1 MKKYICEKATLGC
14 LPVDGVEQYSFI
26 PTSVAAL
33 PEVLPSE
40 YCYLD
45 EESFGMIVKVKN
57 HQAEFARWDGDL
69 PVIVEKTEAQLV
81 SERMFFENSG
91 KLHSLKV
98 EANGVIQPLLG
109 YAVAGILDDDD
120 KDKFERW
127 NRYRKSLD
135 GIDVYD
141 ASPAWPAKPE

>member
-1 MKKYICEKATLGC
+1 MRKYICEKATLGC
-14 LPVDGVEQYSFI
+14 VPADSVKKYSFI
-26 PTSVAAL
+26 PASVAAL
-33 PEVLPSE
+33 PEVLPE
-40 YCYLD
+40 GYCYLD
-45 EESFGMIVKVKN
+45 EGGFDMIVKVKN
-57 HQAEFARWDGDL
+57 HQAEFVRWDGDL

-81 SERMFFENSG
+81 SDRIFFENSG

-127 NRYRKSLD
+127 NKYRKSLD
-135 GIDVYD
+135 SIDIHD